1 MPRRRPAPRR
11 WRPELQPIFSQS
23 GATISSTFAMVPLS
37 WPKWLASTIM
47 LTFLGVRPTFP
58 GGFFKI
64 LRMQK
69 AG

>member
-1 MPRRRPAPRR
+1 
-11 WRPELQPIFSQS
+11 
-23 GATISSTFAMVPLS
+23 MVPLS

-47 LTFLGVRPTFP
+47 PPGRTTRRNSSRSRGVTFLGVRPTFP